1 MSVSVSFGG
10 ACRKTTTSTTT
21 AAATT
26 LFHFT
31 VAHSHSGSHWLV
43 QSLVPNDKQMAL
55 ISALLSTEQQQ
66 QTMKNCPNCHN
77 SFLLFHLFPPSPFSP
92 FPQFITHT
100 RTATL
105 KHVGK
110 TVANVEL
117 SDHLV
122 EVVFTLFDDNGKGGS
137 ISNHFILLFF
147 VIFQLELFCFS
158 SSFFSLNSAGL
169 SGFSRG

>member
-21 AAATT
+21 TAATT

-77 SFLLFHLFPPSPFSP
+77 SFLLFHLFLPLSLFPFSSIHHTHAHAQP
-92 FPQFITHT
+92 LWSTSGRRWPMWNCPITWWRWSLRSLT
-100 RTATL
+100 I
-105 KHVGK
+105 
-110 TVANVEL
+110 TVKAAAFL
-117 SDHLV
+117 II
-122 EVVFTLFDDNGKGGS
+122 LFCC
-137 ISNHFILLFF
+137 FLLFF
-147 VIFQLELFCFS
+147 NWNCFVFLPP
-158 SSFFSLNSAGL
+158 SFP
-169 SGFSRG
+169 